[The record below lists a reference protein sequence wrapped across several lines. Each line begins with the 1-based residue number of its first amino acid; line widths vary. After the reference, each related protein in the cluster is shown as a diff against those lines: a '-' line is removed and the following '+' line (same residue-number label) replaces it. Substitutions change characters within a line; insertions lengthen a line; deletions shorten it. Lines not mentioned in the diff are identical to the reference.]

1 MIRSFV
7 KTIAGVS
14 VALSL
19 MVVGC
24 TGNKGSSYD
33 KLKTSYDSLLMQS
46 DKNQADL
53 NEAIGIINE
62 VESNLSQIADA
73 EHRVQA
79 DALKGE
85 LNQSQKQQIMDEI
98 SLLRQTL
105 QENKQNLAQQQE
117 KLKRSGINI
126 AALNKKIDLLSSQIA
141 EKDQMIQSLQ
151 ADLES
156 ARGMIARQ
164 DSLITEQTEKG
175 AVNEATIAIQNKKL
189 QAQDAALHQA
199 YYCFGTLS
207 ELKEE
212 NIIKGGGLFSKAKV
226 LPEGFNQE
234 YFKQVDT
241 RDLTTIALFAA
252 KAHLRTQHP
261 ASSYHFEKDADG
273 NQTLVIDNQK
283 DFWSRSKYLVVE
295 VE

>member
-7 KTIAGVS
+7 KTLAGVS

-19 MVVGC
+19 MVAGC

-62 VESNLSQIADA
+62 VEGNLSQIADA

-85 LNQSQKQQIMDEI
+85 LNQSQKQRIMDEI

-105 QENKQNLAQQQE
+105 QENKQNLVQQQE

-126 AALNKKIDLLSSQIA
+126 AALDKKISLLTSQIA

-164 DSLITEQTEKG
+164 DSLITEQSEKG
-175 AVNEATIAIQNKKL
+175 AVSEATIAIQNKRL
-189 QAQDAALHQA
+189 QDQDAALHRA

-226 LPEGFNQE
+226 LPEGFNQD

>member
-19 MVVGC
+19 MVAGC

-62 VESNLSQIADA
+62 VESNLNQIADA

-85 LNQSQKQQIMDEI
+85 LNQSQKQHIMDEI

-189 QAQDAALHQA
+189 EAQDAALHQA

-226 LPEGFNQE
+226 LPEGFNQD

-273 NQTLVIDNQK
+273 NQTLVIDNQQ

>member
-7 KTIAGVS
+7 KTLAGVS

-19 MVVGC
+19 MVAGC

-62 VESNLSQIADA
+62 VEGNLSQIADA
-73 EHRVQA
+73 EQRVQA

-85 LNQSQKQQIMDEI
+85 LNQSQKQRIMDEI

-126 AALNKKIDLLSSQIA
+126 AALDKKISLLTSQIA

-164 DSLITEQTEKG
+164 DSLITEQSEKG
-175 AVNEATIAIQNKKL
+175 AVSEATIAIQNKRL
-189 QAQDAALHQA
+189 QDQDAALHRA

>member
-62 VESNLSQIADA
+62 VESNLNQIADA

-226 LPEGFNQE
+226 LPEGFNQD

-252 KAHLRTQHP
+252 KAHLHTQHP

-273 NQTLVIDNQK
+273 NQTLVIDNQQE
-283 DFWSRSKYLVVE
+283 FWSRSKYLVVE

>member
-19 MVVGC
+19 LVVGC

-273 NQTLVIDNQK
+273 NQTLVIDNQQE
-283 DFWSRSKYLVVE
+283 FWSRSKYLVVE

>member
-7 KTIAGVS
+7 KTLAGVS

-19 MVVGC
+19 MVAGC

-62 VESNLSQIADA
+62 VEGNLSQIADA

-85 LNQSQKQQIMDEI
+85 LNQSQKQRIMDEI

-126 AALNKKIDLLSSQIA
+126 AALDKKISLLTSQIA

-164 DSLITEQTEKG
+164 DSLITEQSEKG
-175 AVNEATIAIQNKKL
+175 AVSEATIAIQNKRL
-189 QAQDAALHQA
+189 QDQDAALHRA

-273 NQTLVIDNQK
+273 NQTLVIDNQQE
-283 DFWSRSKYLVVE
+283 FWSLSKYLVVE

>member
-7 KTIAGVS
+7 KTLAGVS

-73 EHRVQA
+73 EQRVHA

-126 AALNKKIDLLSSQIA
+126 AALDKKINLLNRQIA

-226 LPEGFNQE
+226 LPEGFNQD

-273 NQTLVIDNQK
+273 NQTLVIDNQQE
-283 DFWSRSKYLVVE
+283 FWSRSKYLVVE

>member
-1 MIRSFV
+1 MIRSLV
-7 KTIAGVS
+7 KTLAGAS

-19 MVVGC
+19 MVAGC

-46 DKNQADL
+46 DKNLADL
-53 NEAIGIINE
+53 IEAIGIINE
-62 VESNLSQIADA
+62 VEGNLSQIADA

-85 LNQSQKQQIMDEI
+85 LNQSQKQRIMDEI

-126 AALNKKIDLLSSQIA
+126 AALDKKISLLASQIA

-164 DSLITEQTEKG
+164 DSLITEQSEKG
-175 AVNEATIAIQNKKL
+175 AVSEATIAIQNKRL
-189 QAQDAALHQA
+189 QDQDAALHRA

-226 LPEGFNQE
+226 LPEGFNQD

>member
-226 LPEGFNQE
+226 LPEGFNQD

>member
-7 KTIAGVS
+7 KTLAGVS

-19 MVVGC
+19 MVAGC

-62 VESNLSQIADA
+62 VEGNLSQIADA

-85 LNQSQKQQIMDEI
+85 LNQSQKQRIMDEI

-126 AALNKKIDLLSSQIA
+126 AALDKKISLLTSQIA

-164 DSLITEQTEKG
+164 DCLISEQSEKG
-175 AVNEATIAIQNKKL
+175 AVSEATIAIQNKRL
-189 QAQDAALHQA
+189 QDQDAALHRA

>member
-1 MIRSFV
+1 MIRSLV
-7 KTIAGVS
+7 KTIAGAS

-62 VESNLSQIADA
+62 VEGNLSQIADA

-85 LNQSQKQQIMDEI
+85 LNQSQKQRIMDEI

-126 AALNKKIDLLSSQIA
+126 AALDKKISLLTSQIA

-164 DSLITEQTEKG
+164 DSLISEQSERG
-175 AVNEATIAIQNKKL
+175 AVNEATIAIQNKRL
-189 QAQDAALHQA
+189 QDQDAALHRA

>member
-175 AVNEATIAIQNKKL
+175 AVNEAAIAIQNKKL

-226 LPEGFNQE
+226 LPEGFNQD

-273 NQTLVIDNQK
+273 NQTLVIDNQQE
-283 DFWSRSKYLVVE
+283 FWSRSKYLVVE

>member
-1 MIRSFV
+1 MIRSLV
-7 KTIAGVS
+7 KTLAGAS

-19 MVVGC
+19 MVAGC

-62 VESNLSQIADA
+62 VEGNLSQIADA

-85 LNQSQKQQIMDEI
+85 LNQSQKQRIMDEI

-126 AALNKKIDLLSSQIA
+126 AALDKKISLLASQIA

-164 DSLITEQTEKG
+164 DSLITEQSEKG
-175 AVNEATIAIQNKKL
+175 AVSEATIAIQNKRL
-189 QAQDAALHQA
+189 QDQDAALHRA

-226 LPEGFNQE
+226 LPEGFNQD

>member
-7 KTIAGVS
+7 KTLAGVS

-19 MVVGC
+19 MVAGC

-62 VESNLSQIADA
+62 VEGNLSQIADA

-85 LNQSQKQQIMDEI
+85 LNQSQKQRIMDEI

-126 AALNKKIDLLSSQIA
+126 AALDKKISLLTSQIA

-164 DSLITEQTEKG
+164 DSLISEQSEKG
-175 AVNEATIAIQNKKL
+175 AVSEATIAIQNKRL
-189 QAQDAALHQA
+189 QDQDAALHRA

>member
-1 MIRSFV
+1 MIRSLV
-7 KTIAGVS
+7 KTLAGAS

-62 VESNLSQIADA
+62 VEGNLSQIADA

-85 LNQSQKQQIMDEI
+85 LNQSQKQRIMDEI

-126 AALNKKIDLLSSQIA
+126 AALDKKITLLTSQIA

-164 DSLITEQTEKG
+164 DSLISEQSERG
-175 AVNEATIAIQNKKL
+175 AVNEATIAIQNKRL
-189 QAQDAALHQA
+189 QDQDAALHRA

>member
-7 KTIAGVS
+7 KTLAGVS

-19 MVVGC
+19 MVAGC

-62 VESNLSQIADA
+62 VEGNLSQIADA

-85 LNQSQKQQIMDEI
+85 LNQSQKQRIMDEI

-126 AALNKKIDLLSSQIA
+126 AALDKKISLLTSQIA

-164 DSLITEQTEKG
+164 DSLITEQSEKG
-175 AVNEATIAIQNKKL
+175 AVSEATIAIQNTRL
-189 QAQDAALHQA
+189 QDQDAALHRA

>member
-33 KLKTSYDSLLMQS
+33 KLKTSYDSLLLQS

-226 LPEGFNQE
+226 LPEGFNQD

-273 NQTLVIDNQK
+273 NQTLVIDNQQE
-283 DFWSRSKYLVVE
+283 FWSLSKYLVVE

>member
-62 VESNLSQIADA
+62 VESNLNQIADA

-85 LNQSQKQQIMDEI
+85 PNQSQKQQIMDEI

-226 LPEGFNQE
+226 LPEGFNQD

-273 NQTLVIDNQK
+273 NQTLVIDNQQE
-283 DFWSRSKYLVVE
+283 FWSRSKYLVVE

>member
-226 LPEGFNQE
+226 LPEGFNQD

-261 ASSYHFEKDADG
+261 ASSYHFEKDTDG
-273 NQTLVIDNQK
+273 NQTLVIDNQQE
-283 DFWSRSKYLVVE
+283 FWSRSKYLVVE

>member
-189 QAQDAALHQA
+189 QAQDAALHKA

-226 LPEGFNQE
+226 LPEGFNQD

-273 NQTLVIDNQK
+273 NQTLVIDNQQE
-283 DFWSRSKYLVVE
+283 FWSRSKYLVVE

>member
-19 MVVGC
+19 MVAGC
-24 TGNKGSSYD
+24 TGNNGSSYD

-189 QAQDAALHQA
+189 QAQDAALHQV

-226 LPEGFNQE
+226 LPEGFNQD

-273 NQTLVIDNQK
+273 NQTLVIDNQQE
-283 DFWSRSKYLVVE
+283 FWSRSKYLVVE

>member
-151 ADLES
+151 ADLER

-226 LPEGFNQE
+226 LPEGFNQD

-273 NQTLVIDNQK
+273 NQTLVIDNQQE
-283 DFWSRSKYLVVE
+283 FWSRSKYLVVE

>member
-7 KTIAGVS
+7 KTLAGVS

-19 MVVGC
+19 MVAGC

-62 VESNLSQIADA
+62 VEGNLSQIADA

-85 LNQSQKQQIMDEI
+85 LNQSQKQRIMDEI

-126 AALNKKIDLLSSQIA
+126 AALDKKINLLNSQIA

-164 DSLITEQTEKG
+164 DSLITEQSERG
-175 AVNEATIAIQNKKL
+175 AVNEATIAIQNKRL
-189 QAQDAALHQA
+189 QDQDAALHRA

>member
-189 QAQDAALHQA
+189 EAQDAALHQA

-226 LPEGFNQE
+226 LPEGFNQD

-273 NQTLVIDNQK
+273 NQTLVIDNQQE
-283 DFWSRSKYLVVE
+283 FWSRSKYLVVE

>member
-1 MIRSFV
+1 MIRSLV
-7 KTIAGVS
+7 KTLAGAS

-62 VESNLSQIADA
+62 VEGNLSQIADA

-85 LNQSQKQQIMDEI
+85 LNQSQKQRIMDEI

-126 AALNKKIDLLSSQIA
+126 AALDKKISLLTSQIA

-164 DSLITEQTEKG
+164 DSLISEQSERG
-175 AVNEATIAIQNKKL
+175 AVNEATIAIQNKRL
-189 QAQDAALHQA
+189 HDQDAALHRA

>member
-1 MIRSFV
+1 MIRSLV
-7 KTIAGVS
+7 KTLAGAS

-62 VESNLSQIADA
+62 VEGNLSQIADA

-85 LNQSQKQQIMDEI
+85 LNQSQKQRIMDEI

-126 AALNKKIDLLSSQIA
+126 AALDKKISLLTSQIA

-156 ARGMIARQ
+156 AKGMIARQ
-164 DSLITEQTEKG
+164 DSLISEQSEKG
-175 AVNEATIAIQNKKL
+175 AVNEATIAIQNKRL
-189 QAQDAALHQA
+189 QDQDAALHRA

>member
-1 MIRSFV
+1 M
-7 KTIAGVS
+7 
-14 VALSL
+14 ALSL

-53 NEAIGIINE
+53 NEAIDIINE
-62 VESNLSQIADA
+62 VEGNLNQIADA

-85 LNQSQKQQIMDEI
+85 LNQSQKQRIMDEI

-126 AALNKKIDLLSSQIA
+126 AALDKKINLLNRQIA

-164 DSLITEQTEKG
+164 DSLITEQSERG
-175 AVNEATIAIQNKKL
+175 AVNEATIAIQNKRL
-189 QAQDAALHQA
+189 QDQDAALHRA

-273 NQTLVIDNQK
+273 NQTLVIDNQQ

>member
-24 TGNKGSSYD
+24 TGNKGSSYE

-226 LPEGFNQE
+226 LPEGFNQD

-273 NQTLVIDNQK
+273 NQTLVIDNQQE
-283 DFWSRSKYLVVE
+283 FWSLSKYLVVE

>member
-151 ADLES
+151 VDLES

-226 LPEGFNQE
+226 LPEGFNQD

-273 NQTLVIDNQK
+273 NQTLVIDNQQE
-283 DFWSRSKYLVVE
+283 FWSRSKYLVVE

>member
-1 MIRSFV
+1 M
-7 KTIAGVS
+7 
-14 VALSL
+14 ALSL
-19 MVVGC
+19 MVAGC

-62 VESNLSQIADA
+62 VESNLNQIADA

-85 LNQSQKQQIMDEI
+85 LNQSQKQHIMDEI

-226 LPEGFNQE
+226 LPEGFNQD

-273 NQTLVIDNQK
+273 NQTLVIDNQQE
-283 DFWSRSKYLVVE
+283 FWSRSKYLVVE

>member
-19 MVVGC
+19 MVAGC

-226 LPEGFNQE
+226 LPEGFNQD

-273 NQTLVIDNQK
+273 NQTLVIDNQQE
-283 DFWSRSKYLVVE
+283 FWSLSKYLVVE

>member
-24 TGNKGSSYD
+24 TGNKGSSYE

-226 LPEGFNQE
+226 LPEGFNQD

-273 NQTLVIDNQK
+273 NQTLVIDNQQE
-283 DFWSRSKYLVVE
+283 FWSRSKYLVVE

>member
-1 MIRSFV
+1 MIRSLV
-7 KTIAGVS
+7 KTLAGAS

-62 VESNLSQIADA
+62 VEGNLSQIADA

-85 LNQSQKQQIMDEI
+85 LNQSQKQRIMDEI

-126 AALNKKIDLLSSQIA
+126 AALDKKISLLTSQIA

-164 DSLITEQTEKG
+164 DSLISEQSERG
-175 AVNEATIAIQNKKL
+175 AVNEATIAIQNKRL
-189 QAQDAALHQA
+189 QDQDAALHRA

-226 LPEGFNQE
+226 LPEGFNQD

-273 NQTLVIDNQK
+273 NQTLVIDNQQ

>member
-1 MIRSFV
+1 MIRSLV
-7 KTIAGVS
+7 KTLAGAS

-62 VESNLSQIADA
+62 VEGNLSQIADA

-85 LNQSQKQQIMDEI
+85 LNQSQKQRIMDEI

-126 AALNKKIDLLSSQIA
+126 AALNKKISLLTSQIA

-164 DSLITEQTEKG
+164 DSLISEQSEKG
-175 AVNEATIAIQNKKL
+175 AVNEATIAIQNKRL
-189 QAQDAALHQA
+189 QDQDAALHRA

>member
-189 QAQDAALHQA
+189 QAQDAALNQA

-226 LPEGFNQE
+226 LPEGFNQD

-273 NQTLVIDNQK
+273 NQTLVIDNQQE
-283 DFWSRSKYLVVE
+283 FWSLSKYLVVE

>member
-189 QAQDAALHQA
+189 QAQDAALHKA

-226 LPEGFNQE
+226 LPEGFNQD

-273 NQTLVIDNQK
+273 NQTLVIDNQQE
-283 DFWSRSKYLVVE
+283 FWSLSKYLVVE

>member
-151 ADLES
+151 ADHES

-164 DSLITEQTEKG
+164 DSHITEQTEKG

-273 NQTLVIDNQK
+273 NQTLVIDNQQE
-283 DFWSRSKYLVVE
+283 FWSRSKYLVVE

>member
-62 VESNLSQIADA
+62 VESNLNQIADA

-189 QAQDAALHQA
+189 EAQDAALHQA

-226 LPEGFNQE
+226 LPEGFNQD

-273 NQTLVIDNQK
+273 NQTLVIDNQQE
-283 DFWSRSKYLVVE
+283 FWSRSKYLVVE

>member
-19 MVVGC
+19 MVAGC

-62 VESNLSQIADA
+62 VESNLNQIADA

-85 LNQSQKQQIMDEI
+85 LNQSQKQHIMDEI

-189 QAQDAALHQA
+189 EAQDAALHQA

-226 LPEGFNQE
+226 LPEGFNQD

>member
-1 MIRSFV
+1 MIRSLV
-7 KTIAGVS
+7 KTLAGAS

-62 VESNLSQIADA
+62 VEGNLSQIADA

-85 LNQSQKQQIMDEI
+85 LNQSQKQRIMDEI

-126 AALNKKIDLLSSQIA
+126 AALDKKISLLTSEIA

-164 DSLITEQTEKG
+164 DSLISEQSERG
-175 AVNEATIAIQNKKL
+175 AVNEATIAIQNKRL
-189 QAQDAALHQA
+189 QDQDAALHRA